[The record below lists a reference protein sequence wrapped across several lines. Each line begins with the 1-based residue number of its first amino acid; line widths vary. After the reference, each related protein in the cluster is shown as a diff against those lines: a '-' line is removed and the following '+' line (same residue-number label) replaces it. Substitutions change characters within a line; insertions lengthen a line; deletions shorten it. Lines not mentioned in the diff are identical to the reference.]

1 MKRCISC
8 GEVKPLSEYYAH
20 PQMAD
25 GHLNKCKPCVR
36 AYTARRQAE
45 LSADPEWVEK
55 ERTRHRVKY
64 HRLSANWRH
73 DQEAA
78 REGGRRWQQQYPEKY
93 RAKIA
98 SQYVEVPQG
107 MHRHHW
113 SYWEEDLKDIIPLS
127 VADHATVHRFLRYD
141 QGERRFRTVAGRL
154 LATKADHLRYIRRVL
169 TLCPDYRHTLPLPL
183 AG

>member
-8 GEVKPLSEYYAH
+8 GDVKPISEYYVH

-36 AYTARRQAE
+36 AYARERHMERSTDEA
-45 LSADPEWVEK
+45 WVEK

-64 HRLSANWRH
+64 HRLNANWHR
-73 DQEAA
+73 DEEAA
-78 REGGRRWQQQYPEKY
+78 RQAARRWQEQNPEKY
-93 RAKIA
+93 RARNA
-98 SQYVEVPQG
+98 SQHVEVPQG

-113 SYWEEDLKDIIPLS
+113 SYREEDLKDIIPLS
-127 VADHATVHRFLRYD
+127 VADHKTVHRFLRYD
-141 QGERRFRTVAGRL
+141 QSERRFRTVAGRL
-154 LATKADHLRYIRRVL
+154 LATKADHLRYIHRVL